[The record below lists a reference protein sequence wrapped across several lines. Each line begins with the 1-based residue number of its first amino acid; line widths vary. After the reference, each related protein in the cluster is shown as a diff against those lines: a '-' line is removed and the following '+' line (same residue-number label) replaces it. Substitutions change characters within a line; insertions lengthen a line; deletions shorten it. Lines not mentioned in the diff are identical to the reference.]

1 MENDV
6 RVPLSEIVQSSSKTY
21 ASQGIDCGEEVV
33 RDVVVFVLERLK
45 VHLRDCGFRHDV
57 VAASF
62 SVSNDSDL
70 QRLKLRAEALRN
82 FLSSS
87 DGSRMLSVYNRA
99 MNIVGIEEKKHKES
113 YRDTVRPDLFAE
125 AAEISLF
132 ERLASLEEGIDVALV
147 EEDFVGVMERVADLG
162 TAIAKFFD
170 EVKVNIEDEKIRKNR
185 LCLLG
190 KIGTLLESIAD
201 FSVIEG

>member
-1 MENDV
+1 MTFWPPITLVFTASKGLYSAEYSNGKERHVLGMYQYEIEWVKEN
-6 RVPLSEIVQSSSKTY
+6 
-21 ASQGIDCGEEVV
+21 
-33 RDVVVFVLERLK
+33 
-45 VHLRDCGFRHDV
+45 FRQ
-57 VAASF
+57 F
-62 SVSNDSDL
+62 
-70 QRLKLRAEALRN
+70 
-82 FLSSS
+82 
-87 DGSRMLSVYNRA
+87 
-99 MNIVGIEEKKHKES
+99 GIEEKKHKES

-162 TAIAKFFD
+162 TAITKFFD

>member
-1 MENDV
+1 
-6 RVPLSEIVQSSSKTY
+6 
-21 ASQGIDCGEEVV
+21 
-33 RDVVVFVLERLK
+33 
-45 VHLRDCGFRHDV
+45 
-57 VAASF
+57 
-62 SVSNDSDL
+62 
-70 QRLKLRAEALRN
+70 
-82 FLSSS
+82 
-87 DGSRMLSVYNRA
+87 

-132 ERLASLEEGIDVALV
+132 KRLASLEEGIDVALV

-162 TAIAKFFD
+162 AAITKFFD